1 MKPLFSV
8 LVLLLTCS
16 FLQAQTVPY
25 NVVFDLT
32 SKDTNDHKSLVRW
45 INGISQEKP
54 EAKLEVVLYGQSLD
68 MVRKGKSS
76 VAPALIQWQQNKN
89 IAVKVCAAAMKRH
102 NIDASELL
110 PGVGIVPDGIYEILL
125 RQKDGWAYIKA
136 AQ

>member
-1 MKPLFSV
+1 MKRLLLGV
-8 LVLLLTCS
+8 GLLLTTS

-45 INGISQEKP
+45 INGISQERP
-54 EAKLEVVLYGQSLD
+54 DAKLEVVLYGQSLD

-76 VAPALIQWQQNKN
+76 VAPALAQWQQNKN

-102 NIDASELL
+102 NIDAAELL
-110 PGVGIVPDGIYEILL
+110 PGVSVVPDGIYEILL